1 MSNYIFSKIA
11 KDGLRHGQK
20 LGSIDSRDWY
30 REAAREVTTVSE
42 KKIMA
47 KSAGKRLQTDIKIE
61 DIGRMFMFFYDA
73 KTKEKLPYWDRFPLV
88 VPIKRTLDGFI
99 GLNLHY
105 LPHILRAKLF
115 DNLYNF
121 EIADNIRNSNRLAI
135 KYSFLQ
141 ASSKLK
147 YFQPCL
153 KRYLFDHVRSRFLY
167 IPAEEWDIALFLP
180 TERFQKDSKQ
190 NVWKES
196 RNAV

>member
-1 MSNYIFSKIA
+1 MTNYIFSKIA
-11 KDGLRHGQK
+11 KEGLRHGQK
-20 LGSIDSRDWY
+20 PGSVDSRDWF
-30 REAAREVTTVSE
+30 RESAREVATVNE
-42 KKIMA
+42 KTIMA
-47 KSAGKRLQTDIKIE
+47 KRAGKTLQSILKQD
-61 DIGRMFMFFYDA
+61 DIGRMYMFFYDA
-73 KTKEKLPYWDRFPLV
+73 KTKEKLPFWDRFPLV
-88 VPIKRTLDGFI
+88 IPIKRTPDGFL

-105 LPHILRAKLF
+105 LPHLLRAKLF

-121 EIADNIRNSNRLAI
+121 EVADNIRNSNRLAL

-180 TERFQKDSKQ
+180 TERFQKDTKQ